1 MYKFVQSETVF
12 YNLSS
17 VESLGEFLNKEN
29 YEDLDWSLRANL
41 LLLCPE
47 MANFVLL
54 TLCLYGM
61 YHGIDIRCET
71 VASIFIISTHHIF
84 LLVSLR

>member
-1 MYKFVQSETVF
+1 MYKFVQSEIVF
-12 YNLSS
+12 SNLSS
-17 VESLGEFLNKEN
+17 VESSGEILNKESD
-29 YEDLDWSLRANL
+29 EDLDWSLRANL
-41 LLLCPE
+41 ILLCPE

-71 VASIFIISTHHIF
+71 VAFIFIISTHHIF
-84 LLVSLR
+84 FYF